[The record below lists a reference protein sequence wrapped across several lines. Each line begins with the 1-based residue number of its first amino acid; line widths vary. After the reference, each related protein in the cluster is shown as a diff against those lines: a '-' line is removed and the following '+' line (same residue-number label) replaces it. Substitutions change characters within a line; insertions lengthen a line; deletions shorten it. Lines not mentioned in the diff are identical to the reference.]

1 MSVLS
6 FSSRFCLSQ
15 LESAGRML
23 KVTKAKLEDSG
34 KYTCLATNAAGESQ
48 QHIRL
53 SVHGNVNML
62 KNMSCK
68 SVDCIN

>member
-1 MSVLS
+1 
-6 FSSRFCLSQ
+6 
-15 LESAGRML
+15 ML

-53 SVHGNVNML
+53 SVHGNVNVL
-62 KNMSCK
+62 KNILMSFNF
-68 SVDCIN
+68 S